1 MKSTARGLESNSK
14 VAKPMRIDAHTHLG
28 ECDRTYYGQAKN
40 WDMSG
45 YFTAAD
51 LIALLDEVEV
61 DAALCFPLGTR
72 ASDAGLRLVIE
83 GVQKYPDRLRGF
95 YWGNPHDPAAP
106 GELEKCVREYGL
118 SGLKLHP
125 TSDSWMAGHPMA
137 DPLMHKAEELGVPVT
152 IHSHQPGSQPALIGE
167 LATRFPKVTVIM
179 AHMGMHHYRD
189 AMYVASKEPNV
200 VLETAVQPWAHRMA
214 RDVVDR
220 IGLDRLVW
228 GSDAPLHHPTVEKAK
243 IEVSA
248 LTDAERDA
256 VMGGNIARILN
267 WT

>member
-1 MKSTARGLESNSK
+1 MR
-14 VAKPMRIDAHTHLG
+14 RIDAHTHLG
-28 ECDRTYYGQAKN
+28 EADPRYYGKVGN
-40 WDMSG
+40 WDFSRL
-45 YFTAAD
+45 FTAD
-51 LIALLDEVEV
+51 HLVALLDEVEV
-61 DAALCFPLGTR
+61 DGALCFPLGTKKTGE
-72 ASDAGLRLVIE
+72 ALQLVID
-83 GVQKYPDRLRGF
+83 GVQKYPDRIRGL
-95 YWGNPHDPAAP
+95 YWGNPHDSAAP
-106 GELEKCVREYGL
+106 AELERCVREYGL

-137 DPLMHKAEELGVPVT
+137 DPLMEKARELGVPVT

-167 LATRFPKVTVIM
+167 LATRFPEVTVIM
-179 AHMGMHHYRD
+179 AHMGMHNYRD

-220 IGLDRLVW
+220 IGVGRLVW
-228 GSDAPLHHPTVEKAK
+228 GSDAPLHHPRVEMTK

-248 LTDAERDA
+248 LTEEEKAA
-256 VMGGNIARILN
+256 VMGGNIARILH